1 MLPRWHIL
9 WGAVFSIAV
18 WLFLPGVSLFY
29 ISLIFLAS
37 FLIDFDHYLAGAM
50 SIRDYNLKNVL
61 KYHRELLKK
70 EKEENK
76 NGIRVRGHFH
86 LFHTLEFHILV
97 FALGY
102 LWQGFWF
109 ILAGMIFHSLL
120 DIASLISRDRL
131 YRREYFL
138 VAWLLRKA

>member
-37 FLIDFDHYLAGAM
+37 FLIDFDHYMSGAM

-76 NGIRVRGHFH
+76 KGIRVRGHFH

-120 DIASLISRDRL
+120 DIASLINRDRL